1 MMLCEISDR
10 MTIDFNW
17 YNIVNAKTWKTLN

>member
-1 MMLCEISDR
+1 MTLCEISVQ

-17 YNIVNAKTWKTLN
+17 YNFVNAKTEKMLN